1 MKKPKAPKK
10 PKVKL
15 SESELVKKYATDII
29 HRHMSRGMEGRVVK
43 SENTP
48 NKDVWQDSQFY
59 FSVVFQSSEQK
70 YEFLDAFA
78 KKFNLKVE
86 GDQQVEIVNG
96 IKLANACGIP
106 VKMVKSRDFP
116 QADLDLRGFVLDD
129 EHS

>member
-1 MKKPKAPKK
+1 MKKPKEKK
-10 PKVKL
+10 PKP
-15 SESELVKKYATDII
+15 SESELVHKYAKDII
-29 HRHMSRGMEGRVVK
+29 HRHMSRGMEGRILK

-70 YEFLDAFA
+70 YEFLDAFV
-78 KKFNLKVE
+78 KKYGLKVE
-86 GDQQVEIVNG
+86 GDQQIEIVNG

-106 VKMVKSRDFP
+106 VKTVKSRDFP

-129 EHS
+129 E